1 MKVWLARDESG
12 ALFIH
17 RHKPEQRRYDR
28 QGVVWESTD
37 YWQLYHR
44 DYPEVTFENSP
55 IEAEFK
61 LRLPKKPKERKIEYE
76 EFEGVVEY
84 VYSANRTF
92 NDWMYQVRG
101 KHPLLQEYAREF
113 KVKQGVFKVSTA
125 PGKGDRVLL
134 RYRKTKKRSGKNG
147 REVFDFINAKI
158 IKVL

>member
-17 RHKPEQRRYDR
+17 RHKPEKRRYDR

-55 IEAEFK
+55 VEAEFK
-61 LRLPKKPKERKIEYE
+61 LIIPRKASEKYVPEYG
-76 EFEGVVEY
+76 EFEGVVLENPTATSITKMCYY
-84 VYSANRTF
+84 VMPEHPKAQEHARYF
-92 NDWMYQVRG
+92 NLKQG
-101 KHPLLQEYAREF
+101 CF
-113 KVKQGVFKVSTA
+113 KVGTIPKA
-125 PGKGDRVLL
+125 GDRVLL
-134 RYRKTKKRSGKNG
+134 RYRKTKKRTGTKY
-147 REVFDFINAKI
+147 ELFDVINAKI